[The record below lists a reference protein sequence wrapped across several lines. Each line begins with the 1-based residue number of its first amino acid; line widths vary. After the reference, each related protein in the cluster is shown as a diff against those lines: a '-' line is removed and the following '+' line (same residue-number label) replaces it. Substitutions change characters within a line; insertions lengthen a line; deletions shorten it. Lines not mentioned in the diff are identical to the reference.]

1 MLIGI
6 SGLIT
11 PDIYRVM
18 YQAGH
23 LDELVIADANYSAF
37 AMGNNV
43 VYSETNRNDFL
54 LSEILKYFPVD
65 DDRDNP
71 IKVMSLEDSIYEE
84 LPLMWDIF
92 QVALNESAINKIDIY
107 PINRSDFYRE
117 TLNAYAVIK
126 TCDCRPHSTLIIRKG
141 MVLECDRS

>member
-11 PDIYRVM
+11 PDIFRVM
-18 YQAGH
+18 YHAGH
-23 LDELVIADANYSAF
+23 LDKLVIADANYSTF
-37 AMGNNV
+37 AMCKNV
-43 VYSETNRNDFL
+43 VH
-54 LSEILKYFPVD
+54 SEITQNDLLLYEIIKYFPID

-71 IKVMSLEDSIYEE
+71 IEVMSLDDSIYQEQ
-84 LPLMWDIF
+84 PVMWERF
-92 QVALNESAINKIDIY
+92 QVALKESVMNRVALH
-107 PINRSDFYRE
+107 PIKRTDFYRE